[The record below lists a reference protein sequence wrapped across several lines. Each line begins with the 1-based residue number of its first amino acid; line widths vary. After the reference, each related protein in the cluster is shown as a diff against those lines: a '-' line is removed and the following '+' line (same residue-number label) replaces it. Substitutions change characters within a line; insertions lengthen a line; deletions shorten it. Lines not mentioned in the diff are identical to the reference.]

1 MSQKVTVANI
11 FSHAILD
18 VATRRGLKT
27 DALLAEAGIDSTVL
41 LDADNRIPVE
51 QYGTLLKLIITRL
64 GDEMFGLSAQ
74 PIRPGSFAMMCHAT
88 IHCQNLRLA
97 LERGGAFY
105 RLLTD
110 SFRFK
115 LTEHGDEARIR
126 AVYERD
132 ETHNNRFG
140 LETAFVIALRW
151 GSWLIDRHIPPERI
165 HFTFSRPEY
174 KKEYEAIF
182 ACKML
187 FSQEYNELV
196 FPRRYL
202 DMPIVQS
209 PATQDNFLALL
220 PGPMLLRYQNDDST
234 TAQVKR
240 ILDDADCISPITL
253 DQLAVQL
260 HTTPQ
265 TLRRHLRTEGTSFRS
280 IKETLQRDK
289 AIYLLTRQQHPIQE
303 VAQHLGFSEPSAFHR
318 AFRKWTNET
327 PANCIARYRESSRK
341 RLPS

>member
-11 FSHAILD
+11 FTLAILD
-18 VATRRGLKT
+18 AASQRGLNT
-27 DALLAEAGIDSTVL
+27 NALLSEAGVDSSVL
-41 LDADNRIPVE
+41 VDTDTRIPVE
-51 QYGTLLKLIITRL
+51 QYGALLKLIITRL
-64 GDEMFGLSAQ
+64 GDEMFGLSSQ
-74 PIRPGSFAMMCHAT
+74 PIRPGSFAMMCHAS

-105 RLLTD
+105 QLLTD
-110 SFRFK
+110 SFQFK
-115 LTEHGDEARIR
+115 LTEHGDHARIR
-126 AVYERD
+126 AIYKAD
-132 ETHNNRFG
+132 TANNNRFG
-140 LETAFVIALRW
+140 LESAFVIALRW
-151 GSWLIDRHIPPERI
+151 GSWLIDRHIPPEHI

-174 KKEYEAIF
+174 RKEYEAIF
-182 ACKML
+182 ACRMH
-187 FSQEYNELV
+187 FNQEYNELV

-202 DMPIVQS
+202 DMPVVQS
-209 PATQDNFLALL
+209 PATLDNFLAQL

-240 ILDDADCISPITL
+240 ILDDANCISTVTL

-280 IKETLQRDK
+280 IKESLQRDK
-289 AIYLLTRQQHPIQE
+289 AVYLLTRQQHPIQE

-327 PANCIARYRESSRK
+327 PANCIARYRASSRK
-341 RLPS
+341 SLP